1 MVGLSYLK
9 SLPETLEYQ
18 EYHLQYV
25 LAERNKH
32 TGADEIL
39 AGFHVWSVAEACN
52 SNCDNNPCFYN
63 ERPSAKIM

>member
-39 AGFHVWSVAEACN
+39 AGFHVWSVAEACV
-52 SNCDNNPCFYN
+52 
-63 ERPSAKIM
+63 